1 MFQIW
6 LNNSASII
14 FYFFCIYA
22 IFDTSW
28 HPCIWMKSR
37 MKKFL
42 VKRTSVLYKS
52 YLHGCIPLLCETF
65 EVFTGLNPNR
75 HCLIDFFDCIIML
88 SFNLCFLGHKK
99 ILIVKTKNLKL
110 IKKIAGLNFQVQ
122 NRVVQKL
129 LIIIQILP
137 QLKIKD

>member
-1 MFQIW
+1 MW
-6 LNNSASII
+6 LVELQCIYY
-14 FYFFCIYA
+14 YFFLHLCYLW
-22 IFDTSW
+22 DLW
-28 HPCIWMKSR
+28 HPQGGMKSR
-37 MKKFL
+37 MKIIL

-110 IKKIAGLNFQVQ
+110 IKKIAGLGFQVQ

>member
-1 MFQIW
+1 MQS
-6 LNNSASII
+6 LMPLA
-14 FYFFCIYA
+14 
-22 IFDTSW
+22 
-28 HPCIWMKSR
+28 PPGVPRGWMK
-37 MKKFL
+37 KNL

-88 SFNLCFLGHKK
+88 SFNLCFLGHKR

-110 IKKIAGLNFQVQ
+110 IKKIAGLGFQVQ
-122 NRVVQKL
+122 NTVDQTI
-129 LIIIQILP
+129 LIIIQILSLIEN
-137 QLKIKD
+137 QGSKYLV